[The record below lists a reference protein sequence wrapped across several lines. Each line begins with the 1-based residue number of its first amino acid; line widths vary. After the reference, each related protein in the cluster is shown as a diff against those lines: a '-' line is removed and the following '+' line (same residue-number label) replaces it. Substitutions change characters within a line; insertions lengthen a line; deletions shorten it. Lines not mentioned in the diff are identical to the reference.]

1 MIGLSTA
8 DGLKIYNL
16 SAGKTLPEWL
26 SEKKKAQLRK
36 DEGILFPFAFSTLCS
51 LLCSNESFL
60 LIAYSYVSF
69 IRV

>member
-36 DEGILFPFAFSTLCS
+36 DEGSFIPFAFLNECIIMHYDDLYLPFIFLCM
-51 LLCSNESFL
+51 L
-60 LIAYSYVSF
+60 Y
-69 IRV
+69 